1 MLSDSLPLLARS
13 WPQALPVRVLQF
25 GQGNF
30 LRGFVDWQIDLL
42 NERCAMDLGVV
53 IVRPTSRSTAPLLDT
68 QGGCYTTLLR
78 GLDDAGALQTDVRTI
93 QCVQRE
99 LDLAIHWPDYLA
111 LASNP
116 DVRFVVSNTTE
127 AGIAVNTTD
136 HYDDHPP
143 VSFPAKLTRWLHE
156 RFLHF
161 GADADKGLLMLPTE
175 LIEANGLALRH
186 AVLHYAALWQLEAE
200 FVNWVNEACQ
210 FCSTLVDR
218 IVTGYPSE
226 EAESLQQQWG
236 YRDPMMVAG
245 ERYHY
250 WAIEAPTW
258 VAQELPLH
266 RAGLNV
272 QWVTDL
278 APIRLRKVAILN
290 GAHTLLST
298 LGLLAGVQTVGAAM
312 ADTQLHAFLQATLEQ
327 EILPT
332 LPFAQDDLQAFTKD
346 VLLRLSNPTL
356 SHSLSAIA
364 LNQESKFA
372 ARLLPQL
379 LAFQKNTGGLPA
391 RIVLVWAALARASTA
406 APEVTDYLARV
417 DLWGHDLNAIDGLGV
432 QLALAMQGLAHYGVR
447 HAMQVASPHAGC
459 SCAHGGGPAIPQRL
473 VHNSI

>member
-1 MLSDSLPLLARS
+1 VTTALELPESLPLLARS
-13 WPQALPVRVLQF
+13 RSQALPIRVLQF

-68 QGGCYTTLLR
+68 QGGCYTTVLR
-78 GLDDAGALQTDVRTI
+78 GLDEVGALKTDVRVI

-99 LDLAIHWPDYLA
+99 LDLAVHWPDYLA

-116 DVRFVVSNTTE
+116 DVRFMVSNTTE
-127 AGIAVNTTD
+127 AGITVNTTD
-136 HYDDHPP
+136 QYEDQPP
-143 VSFPAKLTRWLHE
+143 TSFPAKLTRWLHA
-156 RFLHF
+156 RFVHF
-161 GADADKGLLMLPTE
+161 CADSSKGLILLPTE
-175 LIEANGLALRH
+175 LIEANGPALRN
-186 AVLHYAALWQLEAE
+186 AVLHYAALWALEDE
-200 FVNWVNEACQ
+200 FVNWLHEACQ

-218 IVTGYPSE
+218 IVTGYPSA

-250 WAIEAPTW
+250 WAIQAPAW

-266 RAGLNV
+266 RARLNV

-290 GAHTLLST
+290 GAHTLLSA
-298 LGLLAGVQTVGAAM
+298 LGLLAGLQTVGAAM
-312 ADTQLHAFLQATLEQ
+312 ADAQLRGFLQDTLEQ

-332 LPFAQDDLQAFTKD
+332 LPFSQEDLQAFTAE
-346 VLLRLSNPTL
+346 VLLRFSNPTI
-356 SHSLSAIA
+356 SHALSAIA

-379 LAFQKNTGGLPA
+379 LNYQRTTGTLPA
-391 RIVLVWAALARASTA
+391 RIVLVLAALAQSTHS
-406 APEVTDYLARV
+406 APSAGEYLARV
-417 DLWGHDLNAIDGLGV
+417 DLWGQDLNAIEGLSE
-432 QLALAMQGLAHYGVR
+432 QLEASMQTLAHHGVR
-447 HAMQVASPHAGC
+447 HAMQVASMHA
-459 SCAHGGGPAIPQRL
+459 L
-473 VHNSI
+473 

>member
-1 MLSDSLPLLARS
+1 MSNAPSLPLLARS
-13 WPQALPVRVLQF
+13 RPQALPIRVLQF

-42 NERCAMDLGVV
+42 NERCATDLGVV

-78 GLDDAGALQTDVRTI
+78 GLDEAGALQTEVRVI

-99 LDLAIHWPDYLA
+99 LDLALHWPDYLA
-111 LASNP
+111 LAANP

-127 AGIAVNTTD
+127 AGIAINTTD
-136 HYDDHPP
+136 QYTDQPP
-143 VSFPAKLTRWLHE
+143 ASFPAKLTRWLHA
-156 RFLHF
+156 RFAHL
-161 GADADKGLLMLPTE
+161 GADPSKGLILLPTE
-175 LIEANGLALRH
+175 LIEANGPALRS
-186 AVLHYAALWQLEAE
+186 AVLHYAALWELEAE
-200 FVNWVNEACQ
+200 FANWIDQACH

-218 IVTGYPSE
+218 IVTGYPSA
-226 EAESLQQQWG
+226 EAEALQQQWG
-236 YRDPMMVAG
+236 YRDPMLVAG

-250 WAIEAPTW
+250 WAIEAPDW

-272 QWVTDL
+272 QWVADL

-290 GAHTLLST
+290 GAHTLLSA

-312 ADTQLHAFLQATLEQ
+312 ADTQLRSFLQDTLQQ

-332 LPFAQDDLQAFTKD
+332 LPFAQDDLQAFTAE
-346 VLLRLSNPTL
+346 VLLRFSNPTI
-356 SHSLSAIA
+356 SHALSAIA

-379 LAFQKNTGGLPA
+379 LNYQRSTGTLPA
-391 RIVLVWAALARASTA
+391 RIVLVLAALAHASQGAPSA
-406 APEVTDYLARV
+406 AHYLARAE
-417 DLWGHDLNAIDGLGV
+417 LWGQDLNAVDGLTEHLETTM
-432 QLALAMQGLAHYGVR
+432 QILAQHGVR
-447 HAMQVASPHAGC
+447 HAMQVMTKNALKASA
-459 SCAHGGGPAIPQRL
+459 
-473 VHNSI
+473 

>member
-1 MLSDSLPLLARS
+1 MTDSLSLPLLTRKQA
-13 WPQALPVRVLQF
+13 QALPVRVLQF

-42 NERCAMDLGVV
+42 NERCGMDLGVV

-78 GLDDAGALQTDVRTI
+78 GLDAAGSLQTDVRII

-99 LDLAIHWPDYLA
+99 LDLAVHWQDYLA
-111 LASNP
+111 LATNP

-136 HYDDHPP
+136 HYNDQPP
-143 VSFPAKLTRWLHE
+143 SGFPAKLTRWLHA
-156 RFLHF
+156 RCVHF
-161 GADADKGLLMLPTE
+161 GADPGKGLILLPTE
-175 LIEANGLALRH
+175 LIEANGPALRT
-186 AVLHYAALWQLEAE
+186 AVMHYAALWQLDAD
-200 FVNWVNEACQ
+200 FLNWLKEACQ

-218 IVTGYPSE
+218 IVTGYPAAQS
-226 EAESLQQQWG
+226 ESLQLQWG

-312 ADTQLHAFLQATLEQ
+312 DDAQLRSFLQDTLAQ
-327 EILPT
+327 EILPA
-332 LPFAQDDLQAFTKD
+332 LPLDQNDLQAFAAD
-346 VLLRLSNPTL
+346 VLLRFSNPTI
-356 SHSLSAIA
+356 SHALSAIA

-372 ARLLPQL
+372 TRLLPQL
-379 LAFQKNTGGLPA
+379 LSFQRNTGRLPC
-391 RIVLVWAALARASTA
+391 RIVLVLAALAHA
-406 APEVTDYLARV
+406 AHGAPSAAHYLARV
-417 DLWGHDLNAIDGLGV
+417 DVWGQNLNAIDELSE
-432 QLALAMQGLAHYGVR
+432 QLEAAMQTLAQHGVR
-447 HAMQVASPHAGC
+447 HAMHVASQQALK
-459 SCAHGGGPAIPQRL
+459 ATA
-473 VHNSI
+473 

>member
-1 MLSDSLPLLARS
+1 MTDSLSLPLLTRKQA
-13 WPQALPVRVLQF
+13 QALPVRVLQF

-42 NERCAMDLGVV
+42 NERCGMDLGVV
-53 IVRPTSRSTAPLLDT
+53 IVRPTSRSKAPLLDT

-78 GLDDAGALQTDVRTI
+78 GLDAAGSLQTDVRI
-93 QCVQRE
+93 IHCVQRE
-99 LDLAIHWPDYLA
+99 LDLAVHWQDYLA
-111 LASNP
+111 LATNP

-136 HYDDHPP
+136 QYDDQPP
-143 VSFPAKLTRWLHE
+143 NSFPAKLTRWLHA
-156 RFLHF
+156 RCVHF
-161 GADADKGLLMLPTE
+161 GADPGKGLILLPTE
-175 LIEANGLALRH
+175 LIEANGPALRN
-186 AVLHYAALWQLEAE
+186 AVMHYATLWQLEAD
-200 FVNWVNEACQ
+200 FVHWIEQACQ

-218 IVTGYPSE
+218 IVTGYPTAQS
-226 EAESLQQQWG
+226 ESLQLQWG
-236 YRDPMMVAG
+236 YRDTMMVAG

-312 ADTQLHAFLQATLEQ
+312 DDAQLRSFLQDTLAQ
-327 EILPT
+327 EILPA
-332 LPFAQDDLQAFTKD
+332 LPLDQNDLQAFAAD
-346 VLLRLSNPTL
+346 VLLRFSNPTI
-356 SHSLSAIA
+356 SHALSAIA

-379 LAFQKNTGGLPA
+379 LSFQRNTGLLPS
-391 RIVLVWAALARASTA
+391 RIVLVLAALAQTARGAPRAA
-406 APEVTDYLARV
+406 HYLARV
-417 DLWGHDLNAIDGLGV
+417 DLWGQDLNDIDGFTE
-432 QLALAMQGLAHYGVR
+432 QLQAATQTLAQHGVR
-447 HAMQVASPHAGC
+447 HAMQVASGNA
-459 SCAHGGGPAIPQRL
+459 L
-473 VHNSI
+473 KDFV

>member
-1 MLSDSLPLLARS
+1 MLARS
-13 WPQALPVRVLQF
+13 RPQALPIRVLQF

-68 QGGCYTTLLR
+68 QGGCYTTVLR
-78 GLDDAGALQTDVRTI
+78 GLDEAGALQTDMRVI

-99 LDLAIHWPDYLA
+99 LDLAVHWPDYLA

-127 AGIAVNTTD
+127 AGITVNTTD
-136 HYDDHPP
+136 RYEDQPP
-143 VSFPAKLTRWLHE
+143 SSFPAKLTRWLHA
-156 RFLHF
+156 RFVHF
-161 GADADKGLLMLPTE
+161 GADSSKGLILLPTE
-175 LIEANGLALRH
+175 LIEANGPALRN
-186 AVLHYAALWQLEAE
+186 AVVHYAALWKLEAE
-200 FVNWVNEACQ
+200 FVSWLNDACQ

-218 IVTGYPSE
+218 IVTGYPGA

-250 WAIEAPTW
+250 WAIQAPAW

-272 QWVTDL
+272 QWVDDL

-312 ADTQLHAFLQATLEQ
+312 ADTQLRGFLQDALQQ

-332 LPFAQDDLQAFTKD
+332 LPFAQDDLQAFTAE
-346 VLLRLSNPTL
+346 VLLRFCNPTI
-356 SHSLSAIA
+356 SHALSAIA

-379 LAFQKNTGGLPA
+379 LSFQRSTGTLPS
-391 RIVLVWAALARASTA
+391 RVVLVLAALAQASPGTPSA
-406 APEVTDYLARV
+406 AHYLARL
-417 DLWGHDLNAIDGLGV
+417 DLWGRDLNAIDGLSE
-432 QLALAMQGLAHYGVR
+432 QLVAALQTLNQFGVR
-447 HAMQVASPHAGC
+447 HAMQVASETTLKAT
-459 SCAHGGGPAIPQRL
+459 A
-473 VHNSI
+473 